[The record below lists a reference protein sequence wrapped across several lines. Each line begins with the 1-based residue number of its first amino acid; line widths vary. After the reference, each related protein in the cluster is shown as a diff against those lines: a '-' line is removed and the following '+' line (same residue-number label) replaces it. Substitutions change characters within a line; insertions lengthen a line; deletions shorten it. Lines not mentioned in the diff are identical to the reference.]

1 MGVTI
6 IVPPPPSSRNGLV
19 KGSKLQF
26 SNEIPGN
33 NQNFSGNEMMRK
45 LCGLIVIDC
54 RWSLVHWNSFN
65 CMVDY
70 GTKNILAIKKIH
82 T

>member
-6 IVPPPPSSRNGLV
+6 IVPNPPSSRKGLV
-19 KGSKLQF
+19 NGSKLQF

-33 NQNFSGNEMMRK
+33 NQNFSENEMMRK

-54 RWSLVHWNSFN
+54 RSSFSLHGFFWLVKRTLLLSF
-65 CMVDY
+65 
-70 GTKNILAIKKIH
+70 KHILGK
-82 T
+82 